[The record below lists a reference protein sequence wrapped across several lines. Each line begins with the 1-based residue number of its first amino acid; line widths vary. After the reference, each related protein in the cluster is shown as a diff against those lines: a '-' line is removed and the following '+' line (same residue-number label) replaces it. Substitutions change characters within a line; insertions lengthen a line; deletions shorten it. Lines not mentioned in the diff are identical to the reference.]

1 MFVSFKEITWWV
13 LERGTIK
20 TFTATITGEE
30 CKIEAS
36 MMARFMA
43 TARREECR
51 TERDEEVWKFTTS
64 AGKASKTEG

>member
-1 MFVSFKEITWWV
+1 
-13 LERGTIK
+13 LESGTIK

-43 TARREECR
+43 ATRGEECK
-51 TERDEEVWKFTTS
+51 TERDEEV
-64 AGKASKTEG
+64 

>member
-1 MFVSFKEITWWV
+1 

-43 TARREECR
+43 AARGEECR
-51 TERDEEVWKFTTS
+51 TERDEEV
-64 AGKASKTEG
+64 